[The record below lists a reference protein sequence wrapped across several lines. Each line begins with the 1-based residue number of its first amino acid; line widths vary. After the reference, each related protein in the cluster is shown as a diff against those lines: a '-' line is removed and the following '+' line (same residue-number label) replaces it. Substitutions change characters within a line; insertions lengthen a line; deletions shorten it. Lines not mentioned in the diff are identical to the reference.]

1 MDFDSVFTGAAF
13 LLAIASPII
22 STGLN
27 IWHQQR
33 MKKIEL
39 NFLYQT
45 ETIENFL
52 SAVSSVINCDS
63 AKNENDYYLAYGK
76 IYSAIPE
83 QFWPLVDEIDVKIRS
98 QDMYQ
103 AIKPLRELSKELA
116 KTYNLRAKI

>member
-45 ETIENFL
+45 EPIENFL

-63 AKNENDYYLAYGK
+63 A
-76 IYSAIPE
+76 
-83 QFWPLVDEIDVKIRS
+83 
-98 QDMYQ
+98 
-103 AIKPLRELSKELA
+103 
-116 KTYNLRAKI
+116 